1 MTADSV
7 QAAGVTRRLNGSLG
21 VPSIVFMVVAAAAPL
36 TVIAG
41 VVPVGLIIGN
51 GVGFPSMFVFASV
64 ILLFFAVGFTTM
76 TKSVSRPG
84 AFFTY
89 IAYGLGRPAGLAG
102 AYLALLCYL
111 AVEVAVFG
119 YIGVTISDGI
129 HRIGGPTLPWWLYAF
144 AVVALVGALGYRHI
158 ELSSKVLAV
167 LLMLE
172 ISIVVLLSLVIIAKG
187 GGDGLSAA
195 PFTPHNVTAGSPAI
209 GLMFAIAGFIGF
221 EATAIFRDE
230 AKEPNRTIPRATYA
244 AVLLI
249 GVFYS
254 FASWAMVMA
263 VGTKNVVAAASEN
276 PAGFVISIARDN
288 LGVVGEVA
296 INVFLITS
304 IFAAALSFHNIIAR
318 YLHTLSSAGLLP
330 HPLAGVHGKHN
341 APSNASLSTTI
352 ASAVVLLLGL
362 VLGLDPYAKIFTWFV
377 GLASL
382 AIIILMAVTCLAV
395 INYFRRKGGAPMWNA
410 VVAPSIG
417 LVGLVFAAAI
427 TTKNFPLLVGDV
439 DAKGNPAFGA
449 VALGLLASIVLVVV
463 VGYVQARILRSRKSP
478 SYDRIVEALT

>member
-1 MTADSV
+1 MTEQSV
-7 QAAGVTRRLNGSLG
+7 RVAGAPDRLSGSLG

-51 GVGFPSMFVFASV
+51 GVGFPSMFALAAV
-64 ILLFFAVGFTTM
+64 ILIFFAVGFTAM
-76 TKSVSRPG
+76 TRSVPKPG

-89 IAYGLGRPAGLAG
+89 IAHGLGRPSGLAG
-102 AYLALLCYL
+102 AYLALLCYM

-119 YIGVTISDGI
+119 YIGVTIRDGI
-129 HRIGGPTLPWWLYAF
+129 DRIGGPVLPWWLYAF
-144 AVVALVGALGYRHI
+144 AVVALVGTLGYRHI

-167 LLMLE
+167 LLVLE
-172 ISIVVLLSLVIIAKG
+172 ISIVLLLSLIIVVKG
-187 GGDGLSAA
+187 GGDGLSLA
-195 PFTPHNVTAGSPAI
+195 PFSPHNVSSGSPAI

-230 AKEPNRTIPRATYA
+230 ARDPNRTIPRATYA

-249 GVFYS
+249 GVFYAIS
-254 FASWAMVMA
+254 SWAIVMA
-263 VGTKNVVAAASEN
+263 VGTKNVVAEASKN
-276 PAGFVISIARDN
+276 PTGFVIQIARDN

-296 INVFLITS
+296 INIFLITS
-304 IFAAALSFHNIIAR
+304 IFAAALSFHNVIAR
-318 YLHTLSSAGLLP
+318 YVHTLSGSGLLP
-330 HPLAGVHGKHN
+330 SPLAGVHGKHN
-341 APSNASLSTTI
+341 APSNASLAT
-352 ASAVVLLLGL
+352 SAVAATLLFLGL

-382 AIIILMAVTCLAV
+382 AIIILMAVTSLAV
-395 INYFRRKGGAPMWNA
+395 IVYFKRVGGAPVWNA
-410 VVAPSIG
+410 LVAPGIG
-417 LVGLVFAAAI
+417 LIGLLYAAVI

-439 DAKGNPAFGA
+439 DAKGTPVLGS
-449 VALGLLASIVLVVV
+449 VALGLLALVVV
-463 VGYVQARILRSRKSP
+463 VVIIGYVQALFLRSRGST